1 WPHPLV
7 RAGLSSFGSVPL
19 SLRAARIGAG
29 LVAEASVFELS
40 NRALQGGHEPWRFF
54 GAGGLGP
61 GLLTSLI
68 TFGTLRGMGKA
79 AEGQNILLQKGLQDL
94 GMVLGHQGGHHLG
107 ILPRPEGG
115 LAEQLLHAEVINLQ
129 MSAGLSLGHRIANG
143 RLKALERSLAEVFP
157 VKEFSKENFSAEPI
171 FSYAVAN

>member
-1 WPHPLV
+1 LQNQVQELV
-7 RAGLSSFGSVPL
+7 STFFEKTSDWRVLASVMAGGLAPSVRGGGLSSPFSDP
-19 SLRAARIGAG
+19 RAARIGTG
-29 LVAEASVFELS
+29 LVAEVSVFELS

-61 GLLTSLI
+61 GLLASLI

-107 ILPRPEGG
+107 ILAGPEGG
-115 LAEQLLHAEVINLQ
+115 LADALLDPE
-129 MSAGLSLGHRIANG
+129 G
-143 RLKALERSLAEVFP
+143 
-157 VKEFSKENFSAEPI
+157 
-171 FSYAVAN
+171 